1 MTYLLDTNTLIYFF
15 KGMGQVAERLLATP
29 PSRVALSS
37 VSLFELEVGLARS
50 TSPGKRRQQLA
61 EFLGVTRVLPFDE
74 PAAAEAARVRVR
86 LESLGAPIG
95 PLDTLI
101 AGTALAHGAVVVT
114 RNIRE
119 FGRIEGLRVE
129 DWHGDA

>member
-15 KGMGQVAERLLATP
+15 KGQGRVAERLLAVP
-29 PSRVALSS
+29 PSQIALSA

-50 TSPGKRRQQLA
+50 TAPEKRRGQLA
-61 EFLGVTRVLPFDE
+61 EFLGVTRVLPFDGA
-74 PAAAEAARVRVR
+74 AAAEAARLRVR
-86 LESLGAPIG
+86 LESAGAPIG

-101 AGTALAHGAVVVT
+101 AGTALAHGAIVVT
-114 RNIRE
+114 RNLRE